1 MMSSEDEQGRL
12 KRQVA
17 RQALDYVHDGM
28 LLGLGSGS
36 TTSFFVDMLGERIKS
51 GDLRDVVGVP
61 TSEETADQA
70 RALGIPLTSLAEH
83 PLLDLVVDGADEVD
97 GDLNLIKGLGRALLR
112 EKIVEAHTHRFLVIV
127 DETKLVPRLGTH
139 VPLPIE
145 VARFEAEI
153 HIPWLRDLGCRV
165 EWDCLENGSR
175 VVTDN
180 GNYLLHCWFA
190 DGIQD
195 PRHLARTLSDRP
207 GILEHGLFL
216 HMATEALAATSEGI
230 RRLTR
235 GAT

>member
-1 MMSSEDEQGRL
+1 MIMPPKDEQERL
-12 KRQVA
+12 KQQVA
-17 RQALDYVHDGM
+17 RQALEYVHDGM

-36 TTSFFVDMLGERIKS
+36 TTSYFVNMLGERIKS
-51 GDLRDVVGVP
+51 GAVRDVVGVP
-61 TSEETADQA
+61 TSEGMADQA

-83 PLLDLVVDGADEVD
+83 PVLDLVVDGADEVD

-112 EKIVEAHTHRFLVIV
+112 EKIVEAHTDRFLVIV

-139 VPLPIE
+139 VPLPVE

-153 HIPWLRDLGCRV
+153 HVPWLRDLGCRV
-165 EWDCLENGSR
+165 EWDRLEDGSR

-180 GNYLLHCWFA
+180 GNYVLHCWFA

-195 PRHLARTLSDRP
+195 PHHLARTLSDRP

-216 HMATEALAATSEGI
+216 HMATEALVAAPEGV
-230 RRLTR
+230 RRLTPE
-235 GAT
+235 G